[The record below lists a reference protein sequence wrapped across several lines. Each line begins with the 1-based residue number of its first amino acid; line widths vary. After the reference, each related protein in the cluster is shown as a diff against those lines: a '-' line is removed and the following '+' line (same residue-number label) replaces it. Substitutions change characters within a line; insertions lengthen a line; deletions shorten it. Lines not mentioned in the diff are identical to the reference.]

1 MIKTKGGEKMNFGS
15 FVVIVILAVVVIL
28 DIRYLRRKGF
38 SDCAGDCN
46 QCHGTCKW
54 SDDLKQARREIA
66 AEKE

>member
-1 MIKTKGGEKMNFGS
+1 MIRMKGGFEMNFGS

-28 DIRYLRRKGF
+28 DIRYLRRKGL

-54 SDDLKQARREIA
+54 SEDLKQARKEIA
-66 AEKE
+66 SERQ